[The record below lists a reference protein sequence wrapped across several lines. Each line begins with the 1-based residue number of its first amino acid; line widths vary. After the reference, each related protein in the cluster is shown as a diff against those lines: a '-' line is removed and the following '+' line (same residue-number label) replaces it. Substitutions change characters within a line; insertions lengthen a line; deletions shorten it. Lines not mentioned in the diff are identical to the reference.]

1 MTLPKKEKE
10 QQVKDKFTALLTN
23 GTMVEADS
31 CENKDTG
38 HCLFENANI
47 IVKDEIVDSYPT
59 LYVSRM
65 CLIWVGLNRRLREG
79 E

>member
-1 MTLPKKEKE
+1 MTLPKKEE
-10 QQVKDKFTALLTN
+10 QIKDKFHALLTN

-38 HCLFENANI
+38 HYLFENANVI
-47 IVKDEIVDSYPT
+47 FKNEIVDNYPT

-65 CLIWVGLNRRLREG
+65 CVVWVGLNRRLREG